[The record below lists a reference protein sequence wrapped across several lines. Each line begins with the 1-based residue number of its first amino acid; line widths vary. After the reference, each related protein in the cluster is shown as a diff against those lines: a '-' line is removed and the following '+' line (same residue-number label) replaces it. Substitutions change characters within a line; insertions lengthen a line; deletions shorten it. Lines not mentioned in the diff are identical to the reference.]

1 MVSESG
7 QIYGASPRFFQPLVV
22 DGMLPK
28 ICLLDFLLGDAEH
41 LPEALEK
48 MERFLPV
55 LRRLNLRDFPEQ
67 LPKLGDD
74 ILPPDRLH
82 LDLRRVHSQL

>member
-67 LPKLGDD
+67 L
-74 ILPPDRLH
+74 LPLAASSTL
-82 LDLRRVHSQL
+82 LDPTQSLPR